1 MSEQKIVFQK
11 RNIMHMTFARC
22 YLSKSEIT
30 ILCDDSVINGKK
42 FYSESKTRRKLHGT
56 VIDGSTST
64 CFYFDDTPPGK
75 EFKTIQELLKTINIK
90 LNTTEDGPEIA
101 N

>member
-1 MSEQKIVFQK
+1 
-11 RNIMHMTFARC
+11 MTFARC

-30 ILCDDSVINGKK
+30 ILCDDSAINGKK
-42 FYSESKTRRKLHGT
+42 FYSESKTRRKLYGNG
-56 VIDGSTST
+56 IDGSTSS

-75 EFKTIQELLKTINIK
+75 EFSTIHELLKAINIEF
-90 LNTTEDGPEIA
+90 NTNEDGSEIA